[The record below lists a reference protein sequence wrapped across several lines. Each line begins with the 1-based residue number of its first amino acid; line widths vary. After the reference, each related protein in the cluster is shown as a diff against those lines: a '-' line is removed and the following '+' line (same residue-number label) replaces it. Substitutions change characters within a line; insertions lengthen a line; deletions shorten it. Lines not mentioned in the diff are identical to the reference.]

1 MRESVDDRERGG
13 GKKARR
19 WRIWERDRREEE
31 EKERGGEKREQ
42 GWFVMYAESERE
54 RGADRRERGMSGW
67 EGALGKILLKDFLMS
82 YTLSLT

>member
-1 MRESVDDRERGG
+1 MIEREGEERKQGDGEYGRGTGERRKRKRE
-13 GKKARR
+13 
-19 WRIWERDRREEE
+19 
-31 EKERGGEKREQ
+31 GEKREREQ